1 MHEKDEILRLVYGV
15 HKDKCS
21 LEVEI
26 KSSAEKYSLPTSE
39 ASTGLWGGHPASPYK
54 RKCKTNL
61 RGPSS

>member
-1 MHEKDEILRLVYGV
+1 MLKKDEILILVYGV

-39 ASTGLWGGHPASPYK
+39 ASTGLWGGPPG
-54 RKCKTNL
+54 L
-61 RGPSS
+61 PL